1 MQGAYDFDFG
11 NFELIPAESIQMIYV
26 HMVAGW
32 HPPLVL
38 HHHDQLM
45 YFAQL
50 RRVSDTISY
59 ARQHN
64 IGHGEFAWADFLLKV
79 EDFDYFIETMNTE
92 YYASESE

>member
-26 HMVAGW
+26 HVVAGW

-45 YFAQL
+45 YFDQL
-50 RRVSDTISY
+50 RRVSQTISY
-59 ARQHN
+59 AREHN
-64 IGHGEFAWADFLLKV
+64 IGHGDAAWADFLLEV
-79 EDFDYFIETMNTE
+79 DDFDEFIQTFYNE
-92 YYASESE
+92 YEYPDG